1 MQHYETIHTEDVNGF
16 HIMCSVTHEDTHP
29 RDLFDDSID
38 DINEICRKIDNGTYV
53 WFIARVEAFKEG
65 ILLGTSYVGGNL
77 YDDVKDFIK
86 DGMYE
91 DMMHEAI
98 NEAKRNLEMLY
109 TTRDEVTV

>member
-1 MQHYETIHTEDVNGF
+1 MRHYETIHTEDINGF
-16 HIMCSVTHEDTHP
+16 HIMCSVTHEDIHP
-29 RDLFDDSID
+29 RDCFDDSID

-53 WFIARVEAFKEG
+53 WFVARVEAFKGG

-77 YDDVKDFIK
+77 YENVKDFIK

-98 NEAKRNLEMLY
+98 NEAKKNLEMLY
-109 TTRDEVTV
+109 TTRDEVTA